1 MKLYLARAVLIF
13 VTFFALVACSPP
25 TASTEPAVNA
35 PVIATITITPAN
47 PSLVI
52 GTTQALTAKATDSS
66 SNPISG
72 LSFTWTSSDTAVA
85 TIDTN
90 GLVTAIAPGLST
102 ITASSAGV
110 NGLTKLTVT
119 PVPVKPVITNLTIT
133 PSSLPV
139 GGGSVTFAWTLTGT
153 TANLTIDNGVG
164 DVTGLT
170 QKTLNV
176 TSSMNFL
183 FTATNAAGTTSKD
196 VSVFVPPS
204 ELYVHPVLGDDSNPG
219 THASPFKTLTHA
231 LSLVQTKQT
240 VMLASGMYGNANGE
254 SWPLEVPSE
263 VTVHAADSTAILD
276 GANGLKGLNLQN
288 NAKLE
293 NLTIQHFKS
302 SVTVKD
308 ATVSLV
314 NVNFLTNFQAIA
326 LSGKTQAA
334 LTELT
339 FAGNGL
345 GIAMLENAQATVTKL
360 NFQSGN
366 GGIKLTDDSSLTL
379 TGGVFNNLGNGCNA
393 EAGILMLGA
402 STAMISSVTWDAGTL
417 AALQL
422 KDTAKATLNGNTI
435 NGVKPDLCVTPAS
448 VIAGDSSTLT
458 MTNDTIKNGNGA
470 GVSISGLST
479 VVLNE
484 LSVKNQSSSGVL
496 VTGGTLAVNSGT
508 FNNNPTG
515 LEASA
520 GTTTIIGAT
529 FSQNINLG
537 LDAKGTAI
545 IHAHTSIFTQ
555 NGVFGLRIA
564 VPADLGSSF
573 QPGLNTIQ
581 GNSDGGLQIP
591 LSLTGFTINAVGNTW
606 NPNQQ
611 GADAQ
616 GQYVGGLFTAPTSGP
631 NFIITLGNPKPNL
644 NPKIQL

>member
-1 MKLYLARAVLIF
+1 MRFHFVRAVLILAS
-13 VTFFALVACSPP
+13 VFALAACGAA
-25 TASTEPAVNA
+25 TTPAV
-35 PVIATITITPAN
+35 ITPIVVPAVAIVTVAPAN

-52 GTTQALTAKATDSS
+52 GTTQAMTAKATDSS
-66 SNPISG
+66 SNPVAASG
-72 LSFTWTSSDTAVA
+72 FSWTSSDPAVA
-85 TIDTN
+85 TIDAS
-90 GLVTAIAPGLST
+90 GLVTAIAPGSST
-102 ITASSAGV
+102 IIASSAGV

-119 PVPVKPVITNLTIT
+119 PVPVAPVITGLTVT

-153 TANLTIDNGVG
+153 TANLSIDHGVG
-164 DVTGLT
+164 DVSGLT
-170 QKTLNV
+170 QKTVNV
-176 TSSMNFL
+176 TASTNFV
-183 FTATNAAGTTSKD
+183 FSATNAAGTTSKD

-204 ELYVHPVLGDDSNPG
+204 ELYVHPVLGDDTFPG
-219 THASPFKTLTHA
+219 THAQPFRTLTHA
-231 LSLVQTKQT
+231 LSLVQAKQT
-240 VMLASGMYGNANGE
+240 VMLATGTYGNAE

-263 VTVHAADSTAILD
+263 VTVHAADGTAILD
-276 GANGLKGLNLQN
+276 GANASKGLNLQN

-308 ATVSLV
+308 ATVSLT
-314 NVNFLTNFQAIA
+314 NLSLISNFQAIA
-326 LSGKTQAA
+326 LSGKAQAT

-339 FAGNGL
+339 FAGNGT
-345 GIAMLENAQATVTKL
+345 GMAMLENAQASVTKL

-366 GGIKLTDDSSLTL
+366 AGIKLFDNSSLTL

-393 EAGILMLGA
+393 EAGILMTGA
-402 STAMISSVTWDAGTL
+402 SSATISGATWDAGTQ

-422 KDTAKATLNGNTI
+422 KDSAKATLTGNTF
-435 NGVKPDLCVTPAS
+435 NGLKPDLCLTPAS
-448 VIAGDSSTLT
+448 VIATDSSTLT
-458 MTNDTIKNGNGA
+458 MTNDTIKNGTGA
-470 GVSISGLST
+470 GVSVSGLST

-484 LSVKNQSSSGVL
+484 LSVKNQSGSGVL
-496 VTGGTLAVNSGT
+496 VTGGTLAVNGGT

-520 GTTTIIGAT
+520 GTTTIIGAS

-545 IHAHTSIFTQ
+545 IHAHTSSFTQ
-555 NGVFGLRIA
+555 NGVFGLRLA
-564 VPADLGSSF
+564 VPADLGSGF

-591 LSLTGFTINAVGNTW
+591 LSLTGFTVNAVGNTW

-616 GQYVGGLFTAPTSGP
+616 GQYVGGLFTGPTPGP

>member
-1 MKLYLARAVLIF
+1 MRFYFARAVLILASL
-13 VTFFALVACSPP
+13 FALVACGGAP
-25 TASTEPAVNA
+25 ASSPAVS
-35 PVIATITITPAN
+35 TITVTPAN
-47 PSLVI
+47 PSIVI

-66 SNPISG
+66 SNPIAG
-72 LSFTWTSSDTAVA
+72 ATFTWTSSDTAVA
-85 TIDTN
+85 TIDAN
-90 GLVTAIAPGLST
+90 GLATAVSPGSST
-102 ITASSAGV
+102 IIAASGGI
-110 NGLTKLTVT
+110 NGITKLTVT
-119 PVPVKPVITNLTIT
+119 PVPVAPVITGLTVT

-153 TANLTIDNGVG
+153 SATLSIDNGVG

-170 QKTLNV
+170 QKTVNV
-176 TSSMNFL
+176 TSSTGFNL
-183 FTATNAAGTTSKD
+183 TATNAAGTTSQD
-196 VSVFVPPS
+196 VSVVVPPS
-204 ELYVHPVLGDDSNPG
+204 ALFVNPSTGDDTFAG
-219 THASPFKTLTHA
+219 THAQPFRTLTHA
-231 LSLVQTKQT
+231 LSLVQAKQT
-240 VMLASGMYGNANGE
+240 VMLAGGTYGKANAE
-254 SWPLEVPSE
+254 TWPLEVPSE
-263 VTVHAADSTAILD
+263 VTVYAADGTAILD
-276 GANGLKGLNLQN
+276 GANSLKGLNLQN

-302 SVTVKD
+302 AIAVTD

-314 NVNFLTNFQAIA
+314 NISLVTNFQAIS
-326 LSGKTQAA
+326 LSGKTQAT

-339 FAGNGL
+339 FAGNGM
-345 GIAMLENAQATVTKL
+345 GMAMLENAQATVTKL

-366 GGIKLTDDSSLTL
+366 AGIKLSDNSSLTL

-393 EAGILMLGA
+393 EAGIVMLGSSSA
-402 STAMISSVTWDAGTL
+402 SISGLTWDAGTL

-448 VIAGDSSTLT
+448 VIAADSSTLT

-470 GVSISGLST
+470 GVSVSGSST

-508 FNNNPTG
+508 FSNNPTG
-515 LEASA
+515 LEANA
-520 GTTTIIGAT
+520 GTTTIIGAS
-529 FSQNINLG
+529 FSQNTNLG
-537 LDAKGTAI
+537 LDAKATAV
-545 IHAHTSIFTQ
+545 IHAHTSLFTQ

-591 LSLTGFTINAVGNTW
+591 LSLNGFTVNAVGNTW
-606 NPNQQ
+606 NANQQ